1 MGEGQLD
8 IYQGGGELPG
18 VQEFG
23 GGEDATAAAL
33 MGDNDSFFLEG
44 KSGVELATLEEVIKE
59 GDQDSIEEAIPAPNT
74 VPSVASLI
82 GGVAVGEVGPGGIVT
97 DLPEDGPSASLRTG

>member
-1 MGEGQLD
+1 MD

-33 MGDNDSFFLEG
+33 MGDNDGLFLEG
-44 KSGVELATLEEVIKE
+44 KPGVELATMEEVIKE
-59 GDQDSIEEAIPAPNT
+59 GDQDSIEEAIPAPIT
-74 VPSVASLI
+74 VAAVAGLV
-82 GGVAVGEVGPGGIVT
+82 GGVAVGEVGPGRIIAE
-97 DLPEDGPSASLRTG
+97 LPEDGIQDGTRIDGRATT